1 MRPAVRALAAATAA
15 LITVG
20 GLLPTA
26 QAAEQPG
33 AVEQARATLAEHGV
47 ATAPLDPVVEAAV
60 DGAVADA
67 QAAGEQARGAIDDAA
82 AGAVAGI
89 SDAAADAGFTG
100 VPAPGVAYE
109 RVPDPYGEGPN
120 YHWSN
125 DPLDQM
131 LAGKLPGSGPVLH
144 RAPGSYFDAAP
155 VPPEVVSAAERGHAL
170 MGAGTPI
177 YVGDDSMCTLTAV
190 GTDAQGRKVGLTAGH
205 CGEVGEPVYSA
216 DALGVGAAGTVV
228 AKDPEYDYA
237 VVELGSNTE
246 LTDNYGGVKVNGV
259 GTMNAGL
266 GTQLCKQGVATGYT
280 CGMTWLAQPGFAI
293 TQVCAGA
300 GDSGAPVLQDGRVV
314 GAVTGGMLPFYEI
327 SCRTPLQGPLF
338 MPTLVS
344 PIAPAVDSLNRTD
357 ASRPGSGFTAYRR

>member
-82 AGAVAGI
+82 A
-89 SDAAADAGFTG
+89 DAGFTG
-100 VPAPGVAYE
+100 GPAPGVAYE
-109 RVPDPYGEGPN
+109 LVPDPYGEGPN
-120 YHWSN
+120 YHWST
-125 DPLDQM
+125 DPLDQV
-131 LAGKLPGSGPVLH
+131 LAGKLPGSGAVLH

-155 VPPEVVSAAERGHAL
+155 VPPEAVDAAERGHAL

-205 CGEVGEPVYSA
+205 CGEVGESVYSA

-228 AKDPEYDYA
+228 AKDLEYDYA

-280 CGMTWLAQPGFAI
+280 CGTTWLAQPGFAI

-314 GAVTGGMLPFYEI
+314 GSVTGGMLPFYEI